1 MWEPNSFN
9 DISKKLEESV
19 KVLDVGLLAFW
30 NLIKIVPEKWESKH
44 FEKESISFWVI
55 AIFGKCVIYF
65 NDIEGGFNIS
75 TFERY
80 GEIKNY
86 LCEEF
91 DLNQVL
97 YQIYY
102 PN

>member
-1 MWEPNSFN
+1 MWEPINFD
-9 DISKKLEESV
+9 DISKKIEESQN
-19 KVLDVGLLAFW
+19 KIDVSLLAFW
-30 NLIKIVPEKWESKH
+30 NLIKIIPERWESKH
-44 FEKESISFWVI
+44 FENESTSFWVI
-55 AIFGKCVIYF
+55 AIFGKCVIYY
-65 NDIEGGFNIS
+65 NDIEEGFNIS
-75 TFERY
+75 TFECY

-102 PN
+102 SN